1 LKDSEEGRTLMSHEK
16 SFRIKTK
23 NKIDTAILE
32 HKAKAAEENLKSKRI
47 TCQLSEAKNLI
58 TTMTTMSKMGRMTL
72 RPPSPRQN
80 RKGSAT
86 PKIKHKTNKLRSS
99 HLIDT

>member
-1 LKDSEEGRTLMSHEK
+1 MSHEK

-58 TTMTTMSKMGRMTL
+58 TTMTTMSKIGRMTL